1 MILFFTF
8 GFVRSSED
16 AVRPFVEMNYVAG
29 DNLDNFVRLRFV
41 LEVHFT
47 YAVQLLVIRHITL
60 LFKHV
65 RLTLDDVCD
74 RWTRVVYGDRS
85 AGGNLTD
92 SSH

>member
-1 MILFFTF
+1 M
-8 GFVRSSED
+8 GFVVD
-16 AVRPFVEMNYVAG
+16 MDYVAS
-29 DNLDNFVRLRFV
+29 DELADLVRLGIV
-41 LEVHFT
+41 PEVHFT
-47 YAVQLLVIRHITL
+47 YAVQLLVVQHITL

-85 AGGNLTD
+85 AGSNLTD